1 MSLFSYL
8 VTNLSLS
15 LSLFRKMFRNNTRK
29 SWIVRKGKCR
39 RSRNLLVLMVEKPLE
54 LMSQPV
60 GVLDSRIRYCS
71 LFQFI
76 YFVNC
81 IVLVGSCTV
90 FVSPIKILICMYADI
105 FQTNII
111 QEKMPKASNN
121 VIILVLSII

>member
-1 MSLFSYL
+1 
-8 VTNLSLS
+8 
-15 LSLFRKMFRNNTRK
+15 
-29 SWIVRKGKCR
+29 
-39 RSRNLLVLMVEKPLE
+39 MVEKPLE

-60 GVLDSRIRYCS
+60 GVLDSRIRYYS

-90 FVSPIKILICMYADI
+90 FVSLIQILICMHADI

-111 QEKMPKASNN
+111 QEKMPKDSNN